1 MAPVTLS
8 FLQERLALAE
18 QLLAKGAGMLEPQ
31 DLPGRYGRVVHA
43 VDHLLQVL
51 NCVGAVGG
59 GWAVWY
65 HGYVGRV
72 TQDLDVALP
81 ADRVDDFLRVA
92 AVSGFEILPVK
103 AGRWPKVL
111 HKDTGVQVDVL
122 PEGARPGTTA
132 RLAPTTIP
140 HPARMGGAGT
150 SLRYVTLPSLI
161 ELKLAA
167 GRARDEGDVVELVRA
182 NADKVDSIRQHLAG
196 VHPDYV
202 AAFDRLVQRAREQGD
217 D

>member
-1 MAPVTLS
+1 TLA
-8 FLQERLALAE
+8 FLQERLELAD
-18 QLLAKGAGMLEPQ
+18 QLLAKGARMLEPQ
-31 DLPGRYGRVVHA
+31 DLPDRYGRVVRA
-43 VDHLLQVL
+43 VDHLLQAL

-72 TQDLDVALP
+72 TQDLDVVLP
-81 ADRVDDFLRVA
+81 ADRVDDFLRGA

-103 AGRWPKVL
+103 VGRWPKVL

-182 NADKVDSIRQHLAG
+182 NPDQVDSIRQHLTG
-196 VHPDYV
+196 VHLDYV
-202 AAFDRLVQRAREQGD
+202 TAFDRLVQRAREQGD